1 MRFFFTLLCIFC
13 LFISIHGQS
22 ALRATPPKPDASD
35 RFFNQG
41 TIPHL
46 KIEISKE
53 EMDKLRQ
60 RDREYVKCTII
71 ENDSR
76 KYLEVGI
83 HLKGAAGSFRP
94 LEDRPA
100 LTLNFDKFIKQDFH
114 GMDKLHLNNS
124 VQDPS
129 YITEKLCGELFLQHK
144 VPTARTSHARV
155 WLNGRDLGFYV
166 LKEGYNKG
174 FLKRHFQDATGN
186 LYDGG
191 FLQEI
196 DAELKRMSGQGELN
210 RTDLKALVA
219 ACRESHQELRWKK
232 MEELIDIENFIT
244 FMALEHMTCHWDGY
258 CQQRNNYRVYLDAKT
273 RKAYFIP
280 HGMDQMFGD
289 PNYPITHIPQA
300 LVASNVMLNPAWR
313 TKYRD
318 KLNELMP
325 RFVPETKLIERV
337 EAISNHIQPELKK
350 WNKDAA
356 QEAIHH
362 KNGLIERI
370 KQRSQSLEKL
380 NAVAEPKGLLF
391 DAAGIARLTGWEERK
406 ETEDAKL
413 EKLSP
418 EGQPKQLRI
427 TAGPSGHCVASFRTK
442 VVLPTGTYRFATFAK
457 AENIKTSQEHIGIG
471 AGIRISGSQRTNQ
484 LEGTHD
490 WKLLVYE
497 FKIEEPTREVELV
510 VELRATAGTV
520 TFREDSLKLVRVR
533 KN

>member
-1 MRFFFTLLCIFC
+1 MRVFLTLFCIFS
-13 LFISIHGQS
+13 LFTSIHAQS
-22 ALRATPPKPDASD
+22 ALRTTPLKPDESD
-35 RFFNQG
+35 RFFKEG

-46 KIEISKE
+46 KIEITKE

-71 ENDSR
+71 ENDHK
-76 KYLEVGI
+76 KYHEVGI

-100 LTLNFDKFIKQDFH
+100 LTLNFDKFTKQLFH

-129 YITEKLCGELFLQHK
+129 YITEKLCGELFLQNK
-144 VPTARTSHARV
+144 VPTARTSHTRV

-174 FLKRHFQDATGN
+174 FLRRHFLDASGN

-210 RTDLKALVA
+210 RADLKAIVA
-219 ACRESHQELRWKK
+219 ACREPHQELRWKK
-232 MEELIDIENFIT
+232 MEELIDIDNFIT

-258 CQQRNNYRVYLDAKT
+258 SQQRNNYRVYIDAKT

-300 LVASNVMLNPAWR
+300 LVASNVMTNPTWR
-313 TKYRD
+313 AKYRD

-325 RFVPETKLIERV
+325 TFVPATKLIERV
-337 EAISNHIQPELKK
+337 EAISNHIQPELNK

-356 QEAIHH
+356 QDAINH
-362 KNGLIERI
+362 KNGVIERI
-370 KQRSQSLEKL
+370 KQRSQSLVKL
-380 NAVAEPKGLLF
+380 NAMADPRGLLF

-418 EGQPKQLRI
+418 EGQPKQFKI
-427 TAGPSGHCVASFRTK
+427 TAGPSGHCIASFRTR
-442 VVLPTGTYRFATFAK
+442 VVLPTGTYRFAALAN
-457 AENIKTSQEHIGIG
+457 AENIKSSQEDIGIG

-484 LEGTHD
+484 LVGTHD

-497 FKIEEPTREVELV
+497 IKIEEPTREVELV
-510 VELRATAGTV
+510 VELRAASGAV

-533 KN
+533 KQ